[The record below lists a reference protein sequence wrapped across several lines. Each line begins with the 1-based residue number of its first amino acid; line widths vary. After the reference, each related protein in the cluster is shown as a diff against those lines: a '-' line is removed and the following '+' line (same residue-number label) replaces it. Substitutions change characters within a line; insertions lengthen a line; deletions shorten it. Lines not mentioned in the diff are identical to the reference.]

1 MSARIAAQLSGR
13 SKSKLNT
20 AKISVTVTHELVCHY
35 KQQANLIFSQRSTI
49 NAGSIKTAL
58 QPLLEDLVG
67 FFIIEKQVLRICQ
80 DFRTSQEVDL
90 LWDEMCE
97 RIARIV
103 SEGLKACE
111 DLDTFL
117 AVKPV
122 VLAFEQTLQVRST
135 DNVRDEFRKHNHAIL
150 VRDTAS
156 TLAL

>member
-1 MSARIAAQLSGR
+1 MDLRPLLQCIHIYNALECRSELQRNYQEDRKVSGASSGLSR
-13 SKSKLNT
+13 QSL
-20 AKISVTVTHELVCHY
+20 TVPHDPQ
-35 KQQANLIFSQRSTI
+35 QQANLIFSQRSTI
-49 NAGSIKTAL
+49 NAASIKTAL

-67 FFIIEKQVLRICQ
+67 FFIIEKQVLRICR

-90 LWDEMCE
+90 LWDEMCD

-122 VLAFEQTLQVRST
+122 VLAFEQTLQVS
-135 DNVRDEFRKHNHAIL
+135 A
-150 VRDTAS
+150 AS
-156 TLAL
+156 LIHHYT